1 MFGRHVAPVAL
12 AAALIGAAGS
22 ASAQDAQQ
30 LQNLQRVIEQQQR
43 QIQAQQQALEDL
55 RRQVEAMQQKSEQ
68 AAKTATQAQDAA
80 SRAQET
86 AEAARQSAASQHVV
100 TSGEPKVSVE
110 LSGQINRM
118 VNVANDGKST
128 KAYFVDNNNSASR
141 VRFVGKAKVTDDLTI
156 GPYIEVAIQPN
167 PSNKVSQTNETV
179 SDANDVFDA
188 RKVEGIAQSKTYGAV
203 YLGKGD
209 PSVKDIARI
218 DLSGTDVLAYA
229 NVSNIAGGLLF
240 RTNDDDDLTNTS
252 VANAFTDFDSGRQNR
267 VRYDTPAL
275 GGASLS
281 ATYGEDQK
289 SSAALRWGGAFAG
302 LKAMAGFGIQDPSS
316 SGVDYVVSGSGTVL
330 HSATGLNLTVAGG
343 VQSQNG
349 DNPYFTYV
357 KGGWQTKIFTFG
369 GTAFSVDWQRT
380 DKEPTSDDTGDFDR
394 PRGGADD
401 RGLRH
406 RDLHRLSLVHP
417 GHRQL
422 AFGRRHLRR
431 HRRHQDEVLM
441 PIVRLLWRRLGSTAL
456 LAGAGLVL
464 AACSGFEPIPVK
476 SNNDPIGPGL
486 LSGPS
491 GVFTIPLPSSSDDR
505 KAAKP

>member
-1 MFGRHVAPVAL
+1 MLERHVAPVAL

-22 ASAQDAQQ
+22 AAAQDAQQ

-43 QIQAQQQALEDL
+43 QIQVQQQALEDL

-86 AEAARQSAASQHVV
+86 AEAAQKSAESPRV
-100 TSGEPKVSVE
+100 TSAEPKVSLEV
-110 LSGQINRM
+110 SGQINRM

-141 VRFVGKAKVTDDLTI
+141 VRFVGKAKVSDDLTI

-209 PSVKDIARI
+209 PSAKDIARI

-252 VANAFTDFDSGRQNR
+252 IANAFTDFDSGRQNR
-267 VRYDTPAL
+267 VRYDTPAFA
-275 GGASLS
+275 GATLS

-357 KGGWQTKIFTFG
+357 KAGWQTKPFTFG

-380 DKEPTSDDTGDFDR
+380 DKEPNSDDTGDSIGLATVQTIAGYGTELYAGFRWYTLDTGNS
-394 PRGGADD
+394 PSVDD
-401 RGLRH
+401 IYVGTVGTRMK
-406 RDLHRLSLVHP
+406 
-417 GHRQL
+417 
-422 AFGRRHLRR
+422 F
-431 HRRHQDEVLM
+431 
-441 PIVRLLWRRLGSTAL
+441 
-456 LAGAGLVL
+456 
-464 AACSGFEPIPVK
+464 
-476 SNNDPIGPGL
+476 
-486 LSGPS
+486 
-491 GVFTIPLPSSSDDR
+491 
-505 KAAKP
+505 